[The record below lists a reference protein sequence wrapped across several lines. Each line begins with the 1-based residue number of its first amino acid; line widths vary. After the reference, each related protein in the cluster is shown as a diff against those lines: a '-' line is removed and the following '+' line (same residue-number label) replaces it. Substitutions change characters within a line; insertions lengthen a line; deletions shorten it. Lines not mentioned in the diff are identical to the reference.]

1 MATQQS
7 IYICGRPLSIDGC
20 MSDWNETY
28 TPNTIRSQMDDQYV
42 KVRRRTTGL
51 ILTIDTTVTLKAS
64 QYDDFISWFQVNQAG
79 GTYPTR
85 IKRPQDGKEVV
96 VRITAPPTI
105 SWIDKNAFRASM
117 KWEQLPNW
125 STL

>member
-1 MATQQS
+1 MATKPTQ
-7 IYICGRPLSIDGC
+7 YIAPRPVSIDGC

-28 TPNTIRSQMDDQYV
+28 LPNTIRSQMDDQYV

-64 QYDDFISWFQVNQAG
+64 QYDDFIDWFQYRQAG

-85 IKRPQDGKEVV
+85 IKRPQDGKEIV

-105 SWIDKNAFRASM
+105 SWIDKNAFRVAM
-117 KWEQLPNW
+117 KWEQMPAWKGL
-125 STL
+125 

>member
-1 MATQQS
+1 MATKPTQ
-7 IYICGRPLSIDGC
+7 YIAPRPTSIDGC

-28 TPNTIRSQMDDQYV
+28 LPNTIRSQMDDQYV

-64 QYDDFISWFQVNQAG
+64 QYDDFIDWFQYRQAG

-85 IKRPQDGKEVV
+85 IKRPQDGKEIV
-96 VRITAPPTI
+96 VRITAPPVI
-105 SWIDKNAFRASM
+105 SWVAKEAFTVSM
-117 KWEQLPNW
+117 KWEQMPAW
-125 STL
+125 SKL

>member
-1 MATQQS
+1 MATQPTQ
-7 IYICGRPLSIDGC
+7 YIAPRPTSIDGC
-20 MSDWNETY
+20 MSDWSETY
-28 TPNTIRSQMDDQYV
+28 LPNTIRSQMDDQYV

-51 ILTIDTTVTLKAS
+51 ILTIDTTVTLKAE
-64 QYDDFISWFQVNQAG
+64 QYDEFIRWFQYLQAG

-85 IKRPQDGKEVV
+85 IKRPQDGKEIV
-96 VRITAPPTI
+96 VRITVPPAI
-105 SWIDKNAFRASM
+105 SWLDKNAFRASM